1 MDVTFL
7 TCNFNPLV
15 LNRVDNVDV
24 ALEME
29 QWVERA
35 ALAREVHSAQ
45 LSISGEAFT
54 LSSLYSI

>member
-1 MDVTFL
+1 MYS
-7 TCNFNPLV
+7 
-15 LNRVDNVDV
+15 VDRVDV

-45 LSISGEAFT
+45 FSISGEAFT